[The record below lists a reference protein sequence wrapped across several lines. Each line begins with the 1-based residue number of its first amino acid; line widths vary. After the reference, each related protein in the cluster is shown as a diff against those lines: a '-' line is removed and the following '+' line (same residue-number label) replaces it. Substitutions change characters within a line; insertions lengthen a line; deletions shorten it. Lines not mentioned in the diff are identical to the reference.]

1 MPGFTG
7 MDNSVFIDRVL
18 RMQKIIREKELDCA
32 YIFSDEYR
40 PGFTTY
46 FSNYRPINMIEESP
60 QGVYIPPEGDVVLF
74 LGAINAQAARR
85 VSWIKDIRSIETMYD
100 FFDDLRN
107 RLGRTIR
114 LGISGQDLLPVKY
127 YRRLQKL
134 LSNMDYVDID
144 AELMA
149 MRQIKI
155 PDEIALLEKSAEIGD
170 EALFQTIE
178 RLQSDDSATEI
189 DLCATAEYAVKSNG
203 ADLACATVLSS
214 GSNTEAPTWRPSHKI
229 IKPGEAVIM
238 DVAPLYKGYSGDT
251 AVTVIKGKGTQEQER
266 IVLMARDV
274 VVDAIERLKAGDPAH
289 RIFDLFLAGAKASSM
304 DQYFTPYAKGFRA
317 VGHSIGLDCV
327 ERPNLDS
334 DATFLL
340 EPGMTLALKF
350 DLHGMDWGGLRI
362 EAVMAVGDTG
372 CRSLNKFL
380 YKMK

>member
-251 AVTVIKGKGTQEQER
+251 G
-266 IVLMARDV
+266 
-274 VVDAIERLKAGDPAH
+274 
-289 RIFDLFLAGAKASSM
+289 
-304 DQYFTPYAKGFRA
+304 
-317 VGHSIGLDCV
+317 
-327 ERPNLDS
+327 NL
-334 DATFLL
+334 
-340 EPGMTLALKF
+340 G
-350 DLHGMDWGGLRI
+350 
-362 EAVMAVGDTG
+362 
-372 CRSLNKFL
+372 
-380 YKMK
+380 